1 VSNQLSDD
9 IGDQEVELLRKA
21 QAKYG
26 LDGYL
31 KRHPY
36 SKSKLTLEALEQGCR
51 RFEAEEPR
59 DSMYRIARFLIE
71 EWWADEAKLVDA
83 LSVVLLTWNSAFYR
97 YGAFD
102 SGALEA
108 CIRENRAVIEGFR
121 KRSISSLVQADHTVA
136 NELFKSVSKALARV
150 EEKKLET
157 PVGCVKALHLLAPNF
172 FPLWDQYIAPAYNC
186 PYRNDELFPHIAYR
200 VFCDRIREI
209 AASVESEIA
218 SAPASTKSWLMSK
231 PLLKRIDEY
240 NYVTF
245 TLPELQKEREKR
257 KQKAKKLA
265 ASGK

>member
-1 VSNQLSDD
+1 LSDD
-9 IGDQEVELLRKA
+9 LGDQEAELLRKA
-21 QAKYG
+21 QARYG

-31 KRHPY
+31 KRHRY
-36 SKSKLTLEALEQGCR
+36 SESKLTLEALERGCR

-59 DSMYRIARFLIE
+59 DSMYRIARFFIE
-71 EWWADEAKLVDA
+71 EWWTDEAKLVDA

-108 CIRENRAVIEGFR
+108 CIRENRPVIEGFR
-121 KRSISSLVQADHTVA
+121 KRSISSVVQADHEVA
-136 NELFKSVSKALARV
+136 DELFTSVSKALARV

-157 PVGCVKALHLLAPNF
+157 PVGCAKALHLLAPNF
-172 FPLWDQYIAPAYNC
+172 FPLWDQYIAPAYKC
-186 PYRNDELFPHIAYR
+186 PYRDELSHIAYR
-200 VFCDRIREI
+200 VFCDHTREI
-209 AASVESEIA
+209 AGFVEKEIA

-257 KQKAKKLA
+257 KQKAKKSA
-265 ASGK
+265 APGT